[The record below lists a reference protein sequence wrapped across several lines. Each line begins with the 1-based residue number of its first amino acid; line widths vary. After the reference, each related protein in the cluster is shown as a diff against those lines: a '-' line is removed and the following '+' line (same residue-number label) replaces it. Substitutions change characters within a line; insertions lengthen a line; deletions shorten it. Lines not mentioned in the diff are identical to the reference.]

1 MTWLTNI
8 GFIFGYYLKRAH
20 WLSLDVV
27 AGAMLTHTIALR
39 LPDGHGKVYWASTL
53 LVGIAVFSIY
63 VIDRLLDNRKPNFV
77 ATPRHRFHAKYE
89 PILLKTVAGLGVLGL
104 ICLFWLPSQM
114 LLMGLVLAIVAGI
127 YLWIV
132 YRTSLTH
139 SFQIFKEPF
148 VALIYTLGIWGTALR
163 VLPSA
168 PWESVTFMVL
178 FGLVAFQ
185 NLLLFS
191 WFESFDVEE
200 GYSLAIAW
208 GTETVSAIL
217 NGLVIVVVLTALS
230 ALFFT
235 QYRYC
240 VRTSVTVALM
250 SICMHLLKRQSAQV
264 IAQERYRWLGD
275 GVFFFTLWLI

>member
-1 MTWLTNI
+1 MAWLANI
-8 GFIFGYYLKRAH
+8 AFIFGYYLKRAH

-27 AGAMLTHTIALR
+27 AGAMVTHSIALR

-53 LVGIAVFSIY
+53 LVGIAVFIIY
-63 VIDRLLDNRKPNFV
+63 VIDRLLDNRKPNFTP
-77 ATPRHRFHAKYE
+77 TPRHRFHAKYE
-89 PILLKTVAGLGVLGL
+89 PVLFKIVAGLGVLGF
-104 ICLFWLPSQM
+104 ICLFWLPSNM
-114 LLMGLVLAIVAGI
+114 LLIGFVLAIVAGV
-127 YLWIV
+127 YLWVV
-132 YRTSLTH
+132 YRTSSH
-139 SFQIFKEPF
+139 SNVQLLKEPF

-163 VLPSA
+163 TTPDTS
-168 PWESVTFMVL
+168 WESIVFMVL
-178 FGLVAFQ
+178 FGLVALQ

-191 WFESFDVEE
+191 WFESFEVEE

-208 GTETVSAIL
+208 GTETLSAVL
-217 NGLVIVVVLTALS
+217 NGLAIVVVLTAIG
-230 ALFFT
+230 ALCVT

-240 VRTSVTVALM
+240 VRTSITVALM